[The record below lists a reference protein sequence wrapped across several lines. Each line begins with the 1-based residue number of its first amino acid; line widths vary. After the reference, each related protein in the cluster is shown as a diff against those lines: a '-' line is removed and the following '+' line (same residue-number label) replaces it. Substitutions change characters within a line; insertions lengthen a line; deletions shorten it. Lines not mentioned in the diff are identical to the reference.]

1 MAPKTQAL
9 AAKPDGQLS
18 SNLRSTGWKDR
29 IYQVVLTF
37 RGAGTGTPMSKFTN
51 MHKKQYTKLQKTST
65 EHNERQ
71 LMEWGKISA
80 ESYKS

>member
-51 MHKKQYTKLQKTST
+51 MHKKNT
-65 EHNERQ
+65 
-71 LMEWGKISA
+71 
-80 ESYKS
+80 